1 MFDNKASTL
10 NDLIATTID
19 SAKGYEDA
27 AEDTTNQRYEMM
39 FRERA
44 QERRDAVVQ
53 LRAEVRRLGEE
64 PEDDGTILA
73 GAHRMFMD
81 LKQVV
86 AGQDDK
92 AIVQEVERGEDHIK
106 AKYEDALKKDDLDP
120 ASRAAIQKAWTS
132 VKQGH
137 DQMSALKHQLE
148 S

>member
-44 QERRDAVVQ
+44 QERRNAVVE

-86 AGQDDK
+86 AGKDDK

-106 AKYEDALKKDDLDP
+106 AKYEDALQKEDLEP
-120 ASRAAIQKAWTS
+120 ASRTAIQKAWTS

-137 DQMSALKHQLE
+137 DQMSALKQQLE

>member
-27 AEDTTNQRYEMM
+27 AEDASNQRYAMM

-44 QERRDAVVQ
+44 QERRNAVVE

-81 LKQVV
+81 LKQAVV
-86 AGQDDK
+86 GNDDK

-106 AKYEDALKKDDLDP
+106 AKYEEALKKDDLDP
-120 ASRAAIQKAWTS
+120 ASRSAIEKAWTS

-137 DQMSALKHQLE
+137 DQMSALKHRLE